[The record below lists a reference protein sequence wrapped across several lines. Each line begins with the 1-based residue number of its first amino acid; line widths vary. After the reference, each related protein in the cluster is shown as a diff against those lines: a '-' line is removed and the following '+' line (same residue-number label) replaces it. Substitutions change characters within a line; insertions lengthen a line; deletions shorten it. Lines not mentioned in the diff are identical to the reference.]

1 MKKIHLS
8 DKIHEECGVFG
19 MYAPSG
25 ENVGSDIYN
34 GLTALQHRGQEAAGI
49 SVSETDGPGGN
60 IRTKKGMKVKQQ
72 KHIQLRKLCGGGEKP

>member
-34 GLTALQHRGQEAAGI
+34 GLTALQHRGQEAAG
-49 SVSETDGPGGN
+49 N

>member
-1 MKKIHLS
+1 
-8 DKIHEECGVFG
+8 

-49 SVSETDGPGGN
+49 SVSETDGPRGN
-60 IRTKKGMKVKQQ
+60 IRTKKGMGLVSEVFEFRDCHCALPALMASTPCSNGSRDAK
-72 KHIQLRKLCGGGEKP
+72 RK